1 MLQRADKNSRPF
13 HLARLNEEEL
23 QMKHSQKLGAAV
35 AMTAAA
41 GLVLSGCASGGSDPS
56 GPVTL
61 TLWRV
66 VGGLTEGALKG

>member
-1 MLQRADKNSRPF
+1 
-13 HLARLNEEEL
+13 
-23 QMKHSQKLGAAV
+23 MKHSQKLGGAV
-35 AMTAAA
+35 AMTAAP